1 MGKTPLWQA
10 IGNAL
15 REDIAEGRYRPGDKL
30 PTEAELSERFGVNRH
45 TIRHALSAL
54 IEDNLVHTRRG
65 SGAFVKGTPTD
76 YPIGKRVRYHE
87 NLRAAGRYPSKRVLH
102 VETRPATEKEAAR
115 LGMVPGDLLTSRHGI
130 SMADGQPIALSI
142 SEFPEVRW
150 PGIGEFMRE
159 NTGVTAA
166 LEKAG
171 VTDYTRLSTR
181 VRAAL
186 ANATQAVHL
195 ELREGAPLIY
205 TTSLSIDQNGQE
217 VEFGRTWFASD
228 RVTLTLEEDG

>member
-1 MGKTPLWQA
+1 
-10 IGNAL
+10 
-15 REDIAEGRYRPGDKL
+15 
-30 PTEAELSERFGVNRH
+30 
-45 TIRHALSAL
+45 
-54 IEDNLVHTRRG
+54 
-65 SGAFVKGTPTD
+65 
-76 YPIGKRVRYHE
+76 
-87 NLRAAGRYPSKRVLH
+87 
-102 VETRPATEKEAAR
+102 
-115 LGMVPGDLLTSRHGI
+115 
-130 SMADGQPIALSI
+130 MADGQPIALSI

-186 ANATQAVHL
+186 ANATQAIHL

-205 TTSLSIDQNGQE
+205 TTSLSVDQNGQE
-217 VEFGRTWFASD
+217 IEFGRTWFASD

>member
-115 LGMVPGDLLTSRHGI
+115 LGMTPGDLLTSRHGI
-130 SMADGQPIALSI
+130 SMTDGQPIALSI

-166 LEKAG
+166 LERAG

-186 ANATQAVHL
+186 ANATQAIHL

-205 TTSLSIDQNGQE
+205 TTSLSVDQNGQE
-217 VEFGRTWFASD
+217 IEFGRTWFASD